1 MERKFGYARV
11 STEEQNLDRQIL
23 ALREYV
29 KEENIIVDKASGK
42 NFQRPGYQ
50 ALKGVM
56 GLRKGDTLYIM
67 SLDRLSRNK
76 NDIKEELQWFKN
88 NNINLRILELP
99 TSMIELPNEQQW
111 VGEMVTN
118 ILIEVMSSIAERER
132 MEIRRRQKQGIEA
145 AKLKGKHLGRP
156 RIKMPDNFDEIYA
169 LWKKEEITAK
179 EAMEILNI
187 KSNTFY
193 RFVKK
198 YENECIA
205 KGR

>member
-1 MERKFGYARV
+1 MVINATTTK
-11 STEEQNLDRQIL
+11 
-23 ALREYV
+23 
-29 KEENIIVDKASGK
+29 KEMHNGKKIWICKGINRGTK

-111 VGEMVTN
+111 IGEMVTN
-118 ILIEVMSSIAERER
+118 ILIEVMSSMAERER

>member
-1 MERKFGYARV
+1 
-11 STEEQNLDRQIL
+11 
-23 ALREYV
+23 
-29 KEENIIVDKASGK
+29 
-42 NFQRPGYQ
+42 
-50 ALKGVM
+50 
-56 GLRKGDTLYIM
+56 
-67 SLDRLSRNK
+67 
-76 NDIKEELQWFKN
+76 
-88 NNINLRILELP
+88 
-99 TSMIELPNEQQW
+99 
-111 VGEMVTN
+111 
-118 ILIEVMSSIAERER
+118 MSSMAERER

>member
-67 SLDRLSRNK
+67 SLNRLSRNK

-111 VGEMVTN
+111 IGEMVTN
-118 ILIEVMSSIAERER
+118 ILIEVMSSMAERER